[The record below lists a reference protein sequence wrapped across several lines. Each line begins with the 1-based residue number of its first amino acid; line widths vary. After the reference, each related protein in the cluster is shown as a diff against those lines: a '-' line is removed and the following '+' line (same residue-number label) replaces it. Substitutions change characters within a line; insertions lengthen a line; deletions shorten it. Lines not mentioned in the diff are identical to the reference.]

1 MASTFQVAVA
11 QALVEQPWY
20 VRRKDTI
27 TAVAGMV
34 LQASNVVLAYA
45 SSWPEWVNVVI
56 AFVIG
61 VCQIVVHAGT
71 PGAITPSQARRLESA
86 GQRAY
91 LDMES
96 ESGVYAPG
104 GHVEDPVTDQPEPGA
119 STRVE
124 VPVSGAVAD
133 YAGRHRASEVPYAD

>member
-45 SSWPEWVNVVI
+45 ASMPEWVNVVI
-56 AFVIG
+56 AVSYTHLTLPTKR
-61 VCQIVVHAGT
+61 IV
-71 PGAITPSQARRLESA
+71 
-86 GQRAY
+86 
-91 LDMES
+91 
-96 ESGVYAPG
+96 
-104 GHVEDPVTDQPEPGA
+104 
-119 STRVE
+119 
-124 VPVSGAVAD
+124 
-133 YAGRHRASEVPYAD
+133 

>member
-11 QALVEQPWY
+11 QALTEQPWY

-45 SSWPEWVNVVI
+45 ASWPEWVNVLV

-71 PGAITPSQARRLESA
+71 PGAITPSQASRLEQA

-96 ESGVYAPG
+96 VSGVYAPG
-104 GHVEDPVTDQPEPGA
+104 GTVEEPVTDQPEPGT

-124 VPVSGAVAD
+124 VPVTGATAD
-133 YAGRHRASEVPYAD
+133 YAGRHRAPEQEG

>member
-11 QALVEQPWY
+11 QALTEQPWY

-34 LQASNVVLAYA
+34 LQASNVLLAYA
-45 SSWPEWVNVVI
+45 ASWPEWANIVI

-61 VCQIVVHAGT
+61 VCQVVVHART
-71 PGAITPSQARRLESA
+71 PGAITPSQARRLEKA

-91 LDMES
+91 LDMAS

-104 GHVEDPVTDQPEPGA
+104 GPVADPVTDGPETGV
-119 STRVE
+119 STRVD
-124 VPVSGAVAD
+124 VPESGATAD
-133 YAGRHRASEVPYAD
+133 YAGRHRAPEMEG